1 MEDML
6 KFEMPK
12 NQSSIIKVLGVGGGG
27 SNAVNHMHRQGIK
40 GVDFIVC
47 NTDAQA
53 LDISPVPNKIRL
65 GEKGLGAGS
74 VPMIAEKAAIEKSE
88 EIKKLLSANTEMLF
102 ITAGMGGGTG
112 TGAAPVI
119 AKIAKEIE
127 LDDDEVNKILVVAIV
142 TLPFSFE
149 GRKRK
154 QQAERG
160 IAELR
165 KYADAVL
172 IISNDKLREQYGNLG
187 LLEGFKIA
195 DNVLL
200 TAAKGIAEIITVK
213 AYINIDFKDVNTVM
227 KDSGVA
233 IMGTGIASGE
243 NRAQQAIE
251 DAISSPLLDD
261 NDITGAQNILLYL
274 SSDEHDISF
283 DEITEITEFIT
294 ARTGPNV
301 DVIWGAGKDDTLGDK
316 ISVTIVA
323 TGFDKENIP
332 ESEQVTHTLYGEN
345 KPKEPLQPKASPDP
359 DKGIPRPTRPA
370 PEPVLEDDDNDLPD
384 EDEIRFISKPVVKE
398 DELILSNKD
407 RQEDHPA
414 EPSSSGSGAAEEKP
428 KIIRFTL
435 DDAPEPEKK
444 ENFSLTSTPVDELEH
459 PHTDDFVLRESN
471 PQARKTEIPE
481 PETLNPEDNEIME
494 RKAKER
500 IERLRQMSIKLKSP
514 GGLSELESEPAYRRK
529 NVELSEEKPSED
541 SQISKYTLGEDEE
554 GSGLK
559 DNSFLHD
566 NVD

>member
-27 SNAVNHMHRQGIK
+27 SNAVNHMYHQGIT

-53 LDISPVPNKIRL
+53 LDMSPVPNKISL

-74 VPMIAEKAAIEKSE
+74 VPLVAEKAANEKSE
-88 EIKKLLSANTEMLF
+88 EIKKLLSTNTEMLF

-119 AKIAKEIE
+119 ARIAKEIE
-127 LDDDEVNKILVVAIV
+127 LDDDEVKKILVVAIV

-154 QQAERG
+154 LQAERG
-160 IAELR
+160 IEELR

-233 IMGTGIASGE
+233 IMGTGVASGE

-251 DAISSPLLDD
+251 DAISFTP
-261 NDITGAQNILLYL
+261 AQ
-274 SSDEHDISF
+274 
-283 DEITEITEFIT
+283 
-294 ARTGPNV
+294 
-301 DVIWGAGKDDTLGDK
+301 
-316 ISVTIVA
+316 
-323 TGFDKENIP
+323 
-332 ESEQVTHTLYGEN
+332 
-345 KPKEPLQPKASPDP
+345 
-359 DKGIPRPTRPA
+359 
-370 PEPVLEDDDNDLPD
+370 
-384 EDEIRFISKPVVKE
+384 
-398 DELILSNKD
+398 
-407 RQEDHPA
+407 RQ
-414 EPSSSGSGAAEEKP
+414 
-428 KIIRFTL
+428 
-435 DDAPEPEKK
+435 
-444 ENFSLTSTPVDELEH
+444 
-459 PHTDDFVLRESN
+459 
-471 PQARKTEIPE
+471 
-481 PETLNPEDNEIME
+481 
-494 RKAKER
+494 
-500 IERLRQMSIKLKSP
+500 
-514 GGLSELESEPAYRRK
+514 
-529 NVELSEEKPSED
+529 
-541 SQISKYTLGEDEE
+541 
-554 GSGLK
+554 
-559 DNSFLHD
+559 
-566 NVD
+566 

>member
-1 MEDML
+1 MEDMI

-27 SNAVNHMHRQGIK
+27 SNAVNHMHRQGIR

-53 LDISPVPNKIRL
+53 LDMSPVPNKITL
-65 GEKGLGAGS
+65 GEKGLGAGC
-74 VPMIAEKAAIEKSE
+74 VPQVAEKAAVEKAG
-88 EIKKLLSANTEMLF
+88 EIKKMLASNTEMLF

-119 AKIAKEIE
+119 ARIAKEIE
-127 LDDDEVNKILVVAIV
+127 LADEEVNKILVVAIV

-154 QQAERG
+154 QQAEKG
-160 IAELR
+160 IEELR

-172 IISNDKLREQYGNLG
+172 IISNDKLRELYGDLG

-227 KDSGVA
+227 RNSGVA
-233 IMGTGIASGE
+233 IMGTGIAEGE
-243 NRAQQAIE
+243 NRARKAIE
-251 DAISSPLLDD
+251 DAISSPLLND
-261 NDITGAQNILLYL
+261 NDIRGTNNILLYL
-274 SSDEHDISF
+274 SSGEKDISF
-283 DEITEITEFIT
+283 DEITEITEYILDE
-294 ARTGPNV
+294 AGSQV
-301 DVIWGAGKDDTLGDK
+301 DVIWGAGKDESLEDK

-323 TGFDKENIP
+323 TGFDREAKIEKKKKVEP
-332 ESEQVTHTLYGEN
+332 LYGN
-345 KPKEPLQPKASPDP
+345 TIKE
-359 DKGIPRPTRPA
+359 
-370 PEPVLEDDDNDLPD
+370 E
-384 EDEIRFISKPVVKE
+384 
-398 DELILSNKD
+398 
-407 RQEDHPA
+407 
-414 EPSSSGSGAAEEKP
+414 EEKP
-428 KIIRFTL
+428 EAQPPRPMRPAVEPTANEDEEEHEEQEEHEEIRLIRKAASAEAGSDKKEHSRADLPEEEKPGIIRFSL
-435 DDAPEPEKK
+435 DAPPPEIRDNEPRTGSFGSKDEEEYEPEDIVFREKAPRFKTTEKK
-444 ENFSLTSTPVDELEH
+444 EEATR
-459 PHTDDFVLRESN
+459 TDDERG
-471 PQARKTEIPE
+471 Q
-481 PETLNPEDNEIME
+481 ME
-494 RKAKER
+494 KKAKER

-541 SQISKYTLGEDEE
+541 SKISKYTLSE
-554 GSGLK
+554 GDDDDAELK
-559 DNSFLHD
+559 SDNSFLHD

>member
-1 MEDML
+1 ML
-6 KFEMPK
+6 KFERPK

-27 SNAVNHMHRQGIK
+27 SNAVNHMHRQGIT

-53 LDISPVPNKIRL
+53 LDISPVPNKIQL

-119 AKIAKEIE
+119 AKIAKEVE
-127 LDDDEVNKILVVAIV
+127 LGDDEVNQILVVAIV
-142 TLPFSFE
+142 TLPFKFE
-149 GRKRK
+149 GRKRE
-154 QQAERG
+154 QQAIRG

-187 LLEGFKIA
+187 ILEGFKIA

-251 DAISSPLLDD
+251 DAISSPLLND
-261 NDITGAQNILLYL
+261 NDISGAQNILLYL

-283 DEITEITEFIT
+283 DEITEITEYIT
-294 ARTGPNV
+294 DKTGPNV
-301 DVIWGAGKDDTLGDK
+301 DVIWGAGKDDSLGDK

-323 TGFDKENIP
+323 TGFDKENKP
-332 ESEQVTHTLYGEN
+332 ECEPVRYDLYN
-345 KPKEPLQPKASPDP
+345 RNRPKEIIRPSADSEIER
-359 DKGIPRPTRPA
+359 GIPRPTRPA
-370 PEPVLEDDDNDLPD
+370 PEPVLDEEENEELP
-384 EDEIRFISKPVVKE
+384 EVDEIKFISKPDVSGE
-398 DELILSNKD
+398 ELIPEDKELEEEELAESSLS
-407 RQEDHPA
+407 E
-414 EPSSSGSGAAEEKP
+414 SGATEEKT

-435 DDAPEPEKK
+435 DDVVPEPEKQ
-444 ENFSLTSTPVDELEH
+444 ENISRISAPVDEMEV
-459 PHTDDFVLRESN
+459 PETNDFTVREDN
-471 PQARKTEIPE
+471 PETKKISKPE
-481 PETLNPEDNEIME
+481 PETLNPEDNEVME

-500 IERLRQMSIKLKSP
+500 VERLRQMSIKLKSP
-514 GGLSELESEPAYRRK
+514 GGLSELETEPAYRRK

-541 SQISKYTLGEDEE
+541 SQISKYTLGDDEE